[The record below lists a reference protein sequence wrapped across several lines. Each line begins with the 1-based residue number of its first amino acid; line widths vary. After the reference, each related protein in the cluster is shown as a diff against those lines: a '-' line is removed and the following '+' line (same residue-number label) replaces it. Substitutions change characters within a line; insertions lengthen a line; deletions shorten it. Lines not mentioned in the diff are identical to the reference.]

1 MEVYK
6 GHLGKD
12 CKLFTLG

>member
-12 CKLFTLG
+12 YKLFTLA